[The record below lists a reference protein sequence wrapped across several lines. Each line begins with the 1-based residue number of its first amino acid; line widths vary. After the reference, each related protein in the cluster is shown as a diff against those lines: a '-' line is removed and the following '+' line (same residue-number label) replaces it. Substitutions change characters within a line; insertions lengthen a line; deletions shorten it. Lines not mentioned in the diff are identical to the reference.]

1 MQVGQIWRYGEV
13 GDGEVVNRY
22 VVGGADKV
30 KNVAAV
36 LGGEVGKF
44 MCCVKLKPFS
54 ISVKSVNIDVVES
67 RWSLQGGAWMGRW
80 RTTQAEQQEG

>member
-1 MQVGQIWRYGEV
+1 MVRSLIGMWSVEQTRSRMWPRFW
-13 GDGEVVNRY
+13 
-22 VVGGADKV
+22 
-30 KNVAAV
+30 
-36 LGGEVGKF
+36 VGKF

-67 RWSLQGGAWMGRW
+67 IWSLQGGAWMGRW